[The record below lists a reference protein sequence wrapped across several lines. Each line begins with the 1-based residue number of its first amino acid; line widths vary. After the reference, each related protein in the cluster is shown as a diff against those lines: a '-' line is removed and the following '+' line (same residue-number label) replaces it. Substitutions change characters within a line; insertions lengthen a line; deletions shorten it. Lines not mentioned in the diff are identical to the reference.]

1 MTFTATGTAGAA
13 TQLVLTTPSVG
24 SASNAVFTTQPVV
37 PPASVANGNA
47 LGAVTVDG
55 QVDTTV
61 VLVRV
66 ASNSG
71 WEAVGGDLR
80 MMVKTETASGSPEPL
95 GGRGVMQVPQGGRI
109 VVAGDGYMPG
119 TTVSVFALPRA
130 SARMVGK
137 MMARSM
143 SGAVLIGSA
152 PVSDSGTVS
161 NSFTVPNGMNV
172 GDYVLQING
181 ETLASQLRS
190 MNLQLNVVSA
200 SPTMRAGVIRE
211 GGFYQG
217 RSAELSDAGKE
228 KLHSIVKAIPRGAQ
242 DVAVVIV
249 GVSVALDS
257 VAANLDL
264 ARDRAEGI
272 AKYFEDRGVSGTYTV
287 FVSTT
292 FSVDAAERSLDNGPR
307 ASGLQKPVESSSGKP
322 LTTASISF
330 DAPM

>member
-1 MTFTATGTAGAA
+1 
-13 TQLVLTTPSVG
+13 
-24 SASNAVFTTQPVV
+24 
-37 PPASVANGNA
+37 
-47 LGAVTVDG
+47 
-55 QVDTTV
+55 
-61 VLVRV
+61 
-66 ASNSG
+66 
-71 WEAVGGDLR
+71 
-80 MMVKTETASGSPEPL
+80 
-95 GGRGVMQVPQGGRI
+95 
-109 VVAGDGYMPG
+109 
-119 TTVSVFALPRA
+119 
-130 SARMVGK
+130 MVGK

-161 NSFTVPNGMNV
+161 NSFTVPSGMNV

-190 MNLQLNVVSA
+190 TNLQLNVVSA
-200 SPTMRAGVIRE
+200 PPTMRAGVIRE
-211 GGFYQG
+211 GGFYQA

-249 GVSVALDS
+249 GVSVALNS

-287 FVSTT
+287 SVSTI
-292 FSVDAAERSLDNGPR
+292 FSVDAAERSLADGPK
-307 ASGLQKPVESSSGKP
+307 ASGLQKPVESSSGKL